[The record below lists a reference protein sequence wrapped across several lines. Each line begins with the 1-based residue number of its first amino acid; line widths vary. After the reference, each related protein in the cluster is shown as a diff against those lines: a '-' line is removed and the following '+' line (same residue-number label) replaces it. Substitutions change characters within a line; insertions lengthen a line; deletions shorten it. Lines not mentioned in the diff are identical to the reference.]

1 MVQLGKT
8 YGNLMVDLKASN
20 EKLRER
26 AIRMVTTVTGVSRDR
41 AAAALESSGMHVK
54 LAILRL
60 EGGLDEAEATA
71 RLLAAGGHLRA
82 AMEAAPEAP
91 TEADR

>member
-1 MVQLGKT
+1 
-8 YGNLMVDLKASN
+8 MVDLKASN

-26 AIRMVTTVTGVSRDR
+26 AIRTVTTVTGVSRER

-60 EGGLDEAEATA
+60 ERGLDEAEATA
-71 RLLAAGGHLRA
+71 RLGAAGGHLRA
-82 AMEAAPEAP
+82 AMEGE
-91 TEADR
+91 R